1 MFLKYSTV
9 SISKILLHPLLVYSW
24 IEHIT
29 CFTNIIH
36 NLGSPNQHSTSYVLF
51 EFVMSIDLWM
61 NTKHAVFGYLT
72 KMSIIKS
79 VKYKNISKYDVLNDY
94 SVDI

>member
-1 MFLKYSTV
+1 
-9 SISKILLHPLLVYSW
+9 
-24 IEHIT
+24 
-29 CFTNIIH
+29 
-36 NLGSPNQHSTSYVLF
+36 
-51 EFVMSIDLWM
+51 MSINLWK